1 MKNLWDDKKVKQYIK
16 EYSKLGVPED
26 LAIRIYTTH
35 LLGSEKKLVLHGGGN
50 TSVKSYGKD
59 VFGDKRKIM
68 YVKGSGWDMSN
79 LTNLGMPGLYLEP
92 LLKTLELEKM
102 SDNKM
107 TNYLRANLLDSDSP
121 NPSVETLLH
130 AYIPKK
136 FIDHT
141 HSNSLLSLVN
151 LKESKSILNEIFNN
165 KLSIVPYI
173 MPGFELAKLC
183 NKIFYQNN
191 KSEGLLL
198 LNHGIFTF
206 GNTAKESYNRMIKY
220 VSIAEKYISKNKKK
234 ISLTKN
240 NTNDL
245 ITNISPL
252 FRRFYNEIDNNK
264 WIVESNFL
272 EIDKIFTL
280 RKDLS
285 LIFNKGPVTPD
296 HVIRI
301 KSKPLIIKTEEL
313 IKIKKNSEYLSVII
327 KKYCDNYKKYFLKY
341 RKEIIGSEISDP
353 LPRIII
359 LQGYGFLSI
368 GRNIKEEKIARDIFS
383 SMKDSI
389 LDATLVGK
397 FKSISKKE
405 VFKMEYWPLERAKL
419 NNKKRKSLE
428 GNVAVITGGGGTI
441 GMAVA
446 KKFIKEGLAVVLI
459 DQKFEKKS
467 IKNHEI
473 LNQCIQIKCNLTKDS
488 EIDNAINKI
497 IHLFGGID
505 ILISNAGAAFQGL
518 IDGVSEKIIRDSF
531 DINFYSHQKI
541 IQKIIYIMKLQNMGG
556 SIMFNLSKQ
565 AVNPGKN
572 FGPYG
577 LAKSSALFLMKQ
589 YALEVGKYN
598 IRVNGI
604 NADRIKSGIL
614 TKKLIHQRSK
624 ARNTTVEK
632 YLSSNLLKQEVLPED
647 VADAFFAQIFLKKTT
662 GNIITVDGGN
672 IEASLR

>member
-1 MKNLWDDKKVKQYIK
+1 MKNLWDDKKAKQYIK

-136 FIDHT
+136 FVDHT

-234 ISLTKN
+234 N
-240 NTNDL
+240 
-245 ITNISPL
+245 
-252 FRRFYNEIDNNK
+252 F
-264 WIVESNFL
+264 SN
-272 EIDKIFTL
+272 
-280 RKDLS
+280 
-285 LIFNKGPVTPD
+285 
-296 HVIRI
+296 
-301 KSKPLIIKTEEL
+301 
-313 IKIKKNSEYLSVII
+313 
-327 KKYCDNYKKYFLKY
+327 
-341 RKEIIGSEISDP
+341 
-353 LPRIII
+353 
-359 LQGYGFLSI
+359 
-368 GRNIKEEKIARDIFS
+368 
-383 SMKDSI
+383 
-389 LDATLVGK
+389 
-397 FKSISKKE
+397 
-405 VFKMEYWPLERAKL
+405 
-419 NNKKRKSLE
+419 
-428 GNVAVITGGGGTI
+428 
-441 GMAVA
+441 
-446 KKFIKEGLAVVLI
+446 
-459 DQKFEKKS
+459 
-467 IKNHEI
+467 
-473 LNQCIQIKCNLTKDS
+473 
-488 EIDNAINKI
+488 
-497 IHLFGGID
+497 
-505 ILISNAGAAFQGL
+505 
-518 IDGVSEKIIRDSF
+518 
-531 DINFYSHQKI
+531 
-541 IQKIIYIMKLQNMGG
+541 
-556 SIMFNLSKQ
+556 
-565 AVNPGKN
+565 
-572 FGPYG
+572 
-577 LAKSSALFLMKQ
+577 
-589 YALEVGKYN
+589 
-598 IRVNGI
+598 
-604 NADRIKSGIL
+604 
-614 TKKLIHQRSK
+614 
-624 ARNTTVEK
+624 
-632 YLSSNLLKQEVLPED
+632 
-647 VADAFFAQIFLKKTT
+647 
-662 GNIITVDGGN
+662 
-672 IEASLR
+672 